1 MVKGLAALTN
11 ITVAATAALL
21 LHGCGKPKE
30 EEAEPTQADADA
42 ASGVHPSVEAQMD
55 GRNKGKHTRER
66 PDKDGN
72 SQNIEDEFD
81 GQTAITCTDGEKGD
95 EECRK
100 GGNPAAKCRSGQC
113 TVPSVVGRKP
123 PSASEIA
130 QNMEKND
137 PNKRSDADREASE
150 LQGKTRKA
158 SLEADNPGKSKDY
171 DKASQGMLGGITAV
185 APGSKKR

>member
-81 GQTAITCTDGEKGD
+81 GQTAYRIPQLENQIQL
-95 EECRK
+95 EYFNVVIFELLF
-100 GGNPAAKCRSGQC
+100 RSPK
-113 TVPSVVGRKP
+113 VKL
-123 PSASEIA
+123 
-130 QNMEKND
+130 D
-137 PNKRSDADREASE
+137 
-150 LQGKTRKA
+150 
-158 SLEADNPGKSKDY
+158 SKFF
-171 DKASQGMLGGITAV
+171 
-185 APGSKKR
+185 